1 MLGPRDVQRHVP
13 RALAVTLLPATY
25 TAYRYDSAGRR
36 SGAKV
41 VTIST
46 ATTVSTAS
54 TATIDGRGAMW
65 ISSGTFAGHWVPLTS
80 TMINR

>member
-1 MLGPRDVQRHVP
+1 M
-13 RALAVTLLPATY
+13 VTLLPATY